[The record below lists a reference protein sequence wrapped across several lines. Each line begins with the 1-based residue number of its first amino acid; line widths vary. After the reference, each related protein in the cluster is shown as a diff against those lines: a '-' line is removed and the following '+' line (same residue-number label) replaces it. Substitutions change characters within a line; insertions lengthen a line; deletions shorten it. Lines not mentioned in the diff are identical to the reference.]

1 MGVKEDI
8 AEEDR
13 VAMGVA
19 RVAMEAD
26 KAIMEVMAVSLMGM
40 LAVSRD
46 TAAGA
51 VVAVREGTTTL
62 VVVVDIAVAATVKA
76 IIVDQEDMHQVG
88 DMEETLGRVMVTD
101 RPLLAMPIREV
112 MEGVE
117 QAKQCS

>member
-1 MGVKEDI
+1 MGVKEAI

-19 RVAMEAD
+19 QVAMEAD
-26 KAIMEVMAVSLMGM
+26 KAIMEVMAVSRTEM

-62 VVVVDIAVAATVKA
+62 AVAVGIAAAATVKV

-88 DMEETLGRVMVTD
+88 DMEETRGRVTVAD
-101 RPLLAMPIREV
+101 RPPPAMPIRAV
-112 MEGVE
+112 MEGVK
-117 QAKQCS
+117 QAK